1 MANTKSAI
9 KNVRKNITNHARN
22 HARKSRLK
30 TVSKKVTAA
39 IAQGDAD
46 ATKAVV
52 QEYMSALDTAA
63 KLGVIHANAASRLKS
78 TYSKYVFA

>member
-22 HARKSRLK
+22 RARKSQLK
-30 TVSKKVTAA
+30 TLSKKVSEA

-46 ATKAVV
+46 ATRAVV
-52 QEYMSALDTAA
+52 LHYISALDTAA

-78 TYSKYVFA
+78 RYSKYVFA

>member
-1 MANTKSAI
+1 
-9 KNVRKNITNHARN
+9 
-22 HARKSRLK
+22 
-30 TVSKKVTAA
+30 VSLA

-52 QEYMSALDTAA
+52 LDYISALDTAA

-78 TYSKYVFA
+78 RYSKYVFA

>member
-30 TVSKKVTAA
+30 TLSKKASAA
-39 IAQGDAD
+39 IAQGDEA
-46 ATKAVV
+46 ASRAAV
-52 QEYMSALDTAA
+52 QDYISALDTAA
-63 KLGVIHANAASRLKS
+63 KLGVIHKNAAGRLKS
-78 TYSKYVFA
+78 KYSKYVFA

>member
-22 HARKSRLK
+22 RARKSQIK
-30 TVSKKVTAA
+30 TISKKVSAA

-46 ATKAVV
+46 ATKVVV
-52 QEYMSALDTAA
+52 QEYLAALDTAA
-63 KLGVIHANAASRLKS
+63 KLGIIHANAASRLKS
-78 TYSKYVFA
+78 RYSKYVFA